1 MKRILSLT
9 VLLCA
14 VAASALA
21 FAPETALKTLTLGNE
36 KYALEKT
43 LEGAPVAIVIVDP
56 AIDVPVAD
64 LFGLP
69 ESELVTIKPEGEFGP
84 GTSLAVQGADLT
96 APLVVVL
103 GLNEDAVWAAYAAT
117 LQASPALIHAVLK
130 SQVSALGAVL
140 DAGSGS
146 VKILGAHPDLQ
157 TLVGQYLLGT
167 PEEAA
172 PEAQAVT
179 EAATEAETMVQA
191 EPAAKEQHE
200 AAEVAEEH
208 TAASHQ
214 EAAAEEIG
222 HAPEAGMPA
231 EQSGG
236 SGFMLVLLFV
246 AALVGVVVF
255 MDKTVLKS

>member
-1 MKRILSLT
+1 
-9 VLLCA
+9 
-14 VAASALA
+14 LA
-21 FAPETALKTLTLGNE
+21 FAPESALKALTLGNE

-43 LEGAPVAIVIVDP
+43 LEGSPVAIVVADP
-56 AIDVPVAD
+56 AIGVPVAD
-64 LFGLP
+64 LFGLD
-69 ESELVTIKPEGEFGP
+69 ESKLVIMRPEGEFGSDA
-84 GTSLAVQGADLT
+84 SLAVQNDDLT

-103 GLNEDAVWAAYAAT
+103 GLNEDAVWAAYEAT

-140 DAGSGS
+140 DPESGS

-167 PEEAA
+167 PAEVA
-172 PEAQAVT
+172 PEAQALT
-179 EAATEAETMVQA
+179 ETAVETETTAQT
-191 EPAAKEQHE
+191 EPAAEEQHDAVNE
-200 AAEVAEEH
+200 AAHEEP
-208 TAASHQ
+208 AALHQ
-214 EAAAEEIG
+214 EAAEEAG
-222 HAPEAGMPA
+222 HAPKAKTPA

-236 SGFMLVLLFV
+236 SDFLIVLLFV